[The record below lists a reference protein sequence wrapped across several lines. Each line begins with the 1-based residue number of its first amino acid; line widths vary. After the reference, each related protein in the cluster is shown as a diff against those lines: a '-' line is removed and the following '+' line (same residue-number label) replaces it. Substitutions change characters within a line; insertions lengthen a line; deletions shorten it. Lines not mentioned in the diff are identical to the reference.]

1 VHHSKVAAFNVFA
14 RPRPIASFQRDN
26 LLCRKTQH
34 FGPSV
39 VVELQLHGGRFMRR
53 REFIGL
59 VGGVAVTLPLS
70 ARSQPANKLPTI
82 GVLGSDASG
91 WHSWVAA
98 FTERLGELGWTDKRT
113 ITIEY
118 GWWEARPERAAEIA
132 AEFVRQ
138 NVDVIVSGG
147 SAVPELKRATT
158 SIPIVFA
165 IASDPVGQGLVA
177 SLAQPGG
184 NITGLSLE
192 STDVGSK
199 RLELLR
205 QVVPRLRHLAI
216 MFDADYPAAML
227 ENGATQAAAHTFG
240 LEATPYGIRRVD
252 DIAPA
257 FNALKDHT
265 DALYVVDDSLTT
277 VNSRLITSSA
287 LAVRIP
293 TIFANAGHVRRADGL
308 MSYGPNFESLFRRAA
323 EMVDK
328 ILRGTKPSDIPVEQ
342 PTKFDLVINLKTA
355 KALGLTIPQ
364 TLLTTA
370 NEVID

>member
-1 VHHSKVAAFNVFA
+1 MFEPLSLGL
-14 RPRPIASFQRDN
+14 S
-26 LLCRKTQH
+26 
-34 FGPSV
+34 
-39 VVELQLHGGRFMRR
+39 MRR

-59 VGGVAVTLPLS
+59 VGGVAVTLPLG
-70 ARSQPANKLPTI
+70 ARSQPANKLPKI
-82 GVLGSDASG
+82 GILGSDASG

-138 NVDVIVSGG
+138 NVDVIVASG

-165 IASDPVGQGLVA
+165 VASDPVGQGLVA
-177 SLAQPGG
+177 RLARPGG

-192 STDVGSK
+192 STDIGSK

-227 ENGATQAAAHTFG
+227 ENGATQAAAHTFD

-257 FNALKDHT
+257 FDALKGHA

-277 VNSRLITSSA
+277 ANSGLITSSA
-287 LAVRIP
+287 LAMRMP
-293 TIFANAGHVRRADGL
+293 TIFANASHVRNDGL
-308 MSYGPNFESLFRRAA
+308 MSYGPNFENLFRRAA

-328 ILRGTKPSDIPVEQ
+328 ILRGAKPSDIPVEQ

-364 TLLTTA
+364 TLLATA
-370 NEVID
+370 NEVIE